1 MTDSPRDLLRLQAAY
16 DRALV
21 TGGGSGLG
29 RAIALALAEAGVHV
43 TVMGRRLEP
52 LEETRALSG
61 GKIDIQQGS
70 VRDEADV
77 ERVFA
82 ACEAAGRSRCSSTPP
97 PARSWP
103 TPRTSR
109 PTASARSSTPA

>member
-29 RAIALALAEAGVHV
+29 RAIAPPLAEAGVHAPV
-43 TVMGRRLEP
+43 VGRGLEP

-61 GKIDIQQGS
+61 GRIDVQQGS

-77 ERVFA
+77 DRVFT
-82 ACEAAGRSRCSSTPP
+82 ACEAQSGPVQVLVHAAAG
-97 PARSWP
+97 AFL
-103 TPRTSR
+103 
-109 PTASARSSTPA
+109 AY